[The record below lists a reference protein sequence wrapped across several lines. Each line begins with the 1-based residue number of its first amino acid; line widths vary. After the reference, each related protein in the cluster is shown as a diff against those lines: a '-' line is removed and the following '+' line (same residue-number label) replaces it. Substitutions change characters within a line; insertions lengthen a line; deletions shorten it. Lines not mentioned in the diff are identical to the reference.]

1 MNTRKFLFR
10 LLIVSTVWLPAVQA
24 ESTLEFRMQE
34 SGDASGTT
42 QPVMIKN
49 GMLLVKGAG
58 GDKHLDLLYSRSQ
71 QRLSII
77 DHRRK
82 TIMPVDEQ
90 QVKKISRQTEDF
102 MPLLQGLGAQAAKLK
117 PEQRAKWEEML
128 GGKVSLDR
136 LADAAKPPKP
146 TSFVKTGIDKQ
157 VAGVQCE
164 EMSVVQGK
172 KTMAE
177 VCVAPPEKLN
187 LTKDDYATIRSL
199 FDFSGNL
206 AAKTHGFAEHFGI
219 KIPRLNVKEIGGVP
233 VEMRDLSGSRQGSL
247 TLNRIVTSSVSDDLM
262 QEPTGY
268 KTESL
273 SLWK

>member
-1 MNTRKFLFR
+1 MIKRN
-10 LLIVSTVWLPAVQA
+10 LILPLGVLAVSCLTTAQA
-24 ESTLEFRMQE
+24 ESTLEFVLHD
-34 SGDASGTT
+34 SGSGAGKT

-58 GDKHLDLLYSRSQ
+58 GDATLDLLYSRSQ

-77 DHRRK
+77 DHRHK
-82 TIMPVDEQ
+82 TIMPVDEH

-102 MPLLQGLGAQAAKLK
+102 MPLLQGIGEQAAKLS
-117 PEQRAKWEEML
+117 PEQRSKWEQML
-128 GGKVSLDR
+128 GGRVSLDR
-136 LADAAKPPKP
+136 LADAAKPAKR
-146 TSFVKTGIDKQ
+146 TSFVKTGIEKS
-157 VAGVQCE
+157 VAGVQCD
-164 EMSVVQGK
+164 EMNVVQGK
-172 KTMAE
+172 STMAE
-177 VCVAPPEKLN
+177 VCLAAPEKLN

-219 KIPRLNVKEIGGVP
+219 KIPRLDVKNLSGVP

-247 TLNRIVTSSVSDDLM
+247 TLSRIVTSSVSDALM
-262 QEPTGY
+262 HEPAGY